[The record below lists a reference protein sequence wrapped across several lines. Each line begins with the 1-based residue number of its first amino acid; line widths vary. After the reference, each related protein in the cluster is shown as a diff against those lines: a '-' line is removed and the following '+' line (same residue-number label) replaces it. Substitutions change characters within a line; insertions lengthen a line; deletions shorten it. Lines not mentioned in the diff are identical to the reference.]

1 MAHTH
6 HPDGKTACVDCHMP
20 KTEFARMVRSDHSMR
35 PPTPRTTLAFHS
47 PNACNLCHQ
56 DKDAA
61 WSERAVRNW
70 YARDYQALVLRRGS
84 LVAAARKGDW
94 SQLPAM
100 LAEVVGTGRNE
111 VLAVA
116 LLRLLRSC
124 SSDDKWPAVLAAM
137 QDRSPWVRA
146 AAAEASGEHL
156 SPEVTTALLKAT
168 RDPVRLPR
176 VRAANALAALPPS
189 AVPREL
195 LADLEAATRELEVSM
210 TARPDD
216 FASQYSLGQLFA
228 SRGDTAH
235 AIAAYE
241 AAIRL
246 RPDLPDPLVNVSL
259 LYNAAGRNHDAE
271 TALRDALDLDPGN
284 AAAHLNLGMLLGE
297 LGRLP
302 EAEAA
307 LRAAAREDPRSAQ
320 AAYNL
325 SVLLSRD
332 HPDEAVTWSR
342 RASEI
347 DPASSKYAYTWAFY
361 LARRGD
367 QQPAIAVLRLAIEGK
382 AVSRENYAFL
392 GKLLAE
398 TGQTAEAEA
407 VLRRA
412 AADPRLGP
420 TNGSPSGAAKTP

>member
-1 MAHTH
+1 
-6 HPDGKTACVDCHMP
+6 
-20 KTEFARMVRSDHSMR
+20 MVRSDHSMR

-70 YARDYQALVLRRGS
+70 HARDYQALVLRRGS
-84 LVAAARKGDW
+84 LVAAARKKDW

-189 AVPREL
+189 AVPREF

-210 TARPDD
+210 TTRPDD

-228 SRGDTAH
+228 SRGD
-235 AIAAYE
+235 
-241 AAIRL
+241 
-246 RPDLPDPLVNVSL
+246 RPTLSLPMRPPFDC
-259 LYNAAGRNHDAE
+259 GRICRIPGQRV
-271 TALRDALDLDPGN
+271 ALQCCRQEPRRRNCPARRARPRPGN

-325 SVLLSRD
+325 SVLFSRD
-332 HPDEAVTWSR
+332 HRPGVTWSR

-367 QQPAIAVLRLAIEGK
+367 QQPAIAVLRLAIAGK

-392 GKLLAE
+392 SKLLAE
-398 TGQTAEAEA
+398 TGHTAEAET

-420 TNGSPSGAAKTP
+420 TNGSPSGAAKAPVRPAGGAH